1 MIISRTP
8 YRISFLGGGTDYP
21 GWYLKHGGQ
30 VLSTTIDKYIHIF
43 CRYLP
48 PFFEHRL
55 RLVYSK
61 IETCQHVSELDHP
74 SAREVL
80 KYMDIDNGLEIH
92 YDGDLPG
99 RSGLGSSS
107 AFTVGLLNALYAYQ
121 GQKISQH
128 RLTTESIHIEQ
139 TIVGEKV
146 GSQDQ
151 VSAAY
156 GGFNTI
162 RFSTEGQITVE
173 PVIVNENRIKQ
184 LNNMFMLFFSGIS
197 RTASEIADTYVNDLN
212 SRRRQLKRMSKMVDE
227 AAQLVRSNTALGE
240 FGELLH
246 ESWILKRSLSPV
258 VSNSKV
264 DQAYDTARRAGA
276 LGGKLTGAG
285 GGGMLL
291 LCVPPERREMVREK
305 LSGLV
310 HIPFCF
316 EQTGSQIIFRDIQQR
331 YQESEQLRRTKLKG
345 GKSIL
350 EESVTTSHA
359 RYVIPDPK
367 S

>member
-8 YRISFLGGGTDYP
+8 YRISFFGGGTDYP
-21 GWYLKHGGQ
+21 AWYKEHGGQ
-30 VLSTTIDKYIHIF
+30 VLSTTIDKYLYIT

-48 PFFEHRL
+48 PFFEDRL
-55 RLVYSK
+55 RLVYSR
-61 IETCQHVSELDHP
+61 IEACQEASELIHP
-74 SAREVL
+74 TARAALILLEHIR
-80 KYMDIDNGLEIH
+80 DLEIH
-92 YDGDLPG
+92 YDGDLPA
-99 RSGLGSSS
+99 RSGMGSSS
-107 AFTVGLLNALYAYQ
+107 AFTVGLLNALHAYA
-121 GQKISQH
+121 GNPATPKC
-128 RLTTESIHIEQ
+128 LVDESIHIEQ

-246 ESWILKRSLSPV
+246 ESWMLKRSLSPV

-291 LCVPPERREMVREK
+291 LCVPPERHEMVREK

-331 YQESEQLRRTKLKG
+331 YEESQQLR
-345 GKSIL
+345 
-350 EESVTTSHA
+350 
-359 RYVIPDPK
+359 
-367 S
+367 